1 MKEKAILDLTG
12 CKYYREFHERIKK
25 ALDFPDYYGANWD
38 AFWDCL
44 TVDCSKQ
51 FVTVLGA
58 GTVNKDL
65 KPAVEK
71 MIYYFEKHKKEWQ
84 GYEDFY
90 FDYEIFYL

>member
-1 MKEKAILDLTG
+1 MKEKTILDLTG

-51 FVTVLGA
+51 FVTILGA
-58 GTVNKDL
+58 GTVNKEL

-71 MIYYFEKHKKEWQ
+71 MLQLFEKHKKEWQ
-84 GYEDFY
+84 DCEDFS
-90 FDYEIFYL
+90 FNYEIFY